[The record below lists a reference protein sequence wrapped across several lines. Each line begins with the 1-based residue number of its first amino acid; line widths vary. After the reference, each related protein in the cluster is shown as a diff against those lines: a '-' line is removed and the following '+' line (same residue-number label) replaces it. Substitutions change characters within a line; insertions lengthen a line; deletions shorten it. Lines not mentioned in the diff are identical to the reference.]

1 MNHRDIKLENILV
14 LDEKCDVT
22 KDFTLLL
29 SDFGE
34 SNEAITKGLETMV
47 RATRKEEEGVGTPD
61 YMSPEIYQA
70 VFIDKKPII
79 LNND

>member
-1 MNHRDIKLENILV
+1 M
-14 LDEKCDVT
+14 
-22 KDFTLLL
+22 F

-70 VFIDKKPII
+70 IFV
-79 LNND
+79 